1 MKTHTIG
8 IVYASLFCLISVT
21 AVSQSSASSTS
32 QDSITQMIAMW
43 HGIPEATVSAIGL
56 ASGASGLD
64 EVPGSLHLITTKEL
78 KRFSYTDPL
87 RTLRTVAGVNL
98 TEEDGFGLRPNI
110 GLRGSGTERSS
121 RITIM
126 EDGILITPAPYTAS
140 AAYYFPSIA
149 RMSSV
154 EILKGSSQ
162 IAFGP
167 QTSSGAINLRST
179 QIPVSSKGSIAMTT
193 GSFGNRSIHVN
204 AGSSKTTAKGT
215 FGYLIEFLEIGSDGF
230 KILDNDGLTGFNK
243 SDRLVKLNWSSPL
256 IASVKQSFELKLA
269 DVNESSN
276 ETYLGLSEEDFSRSP
291 FRRYA
296 ASAQDVM
303 DTHQSQVVLSHKLTP
318 SNNLE
323 FTTDIYR
330 TTFHRNWYKL
340 DRAIDSTGATVNL
353 DAILESPEEYTQ
365 VYSYLKGSS
374 TSEGAGLDVKANNRN
389 YFAEGVQSRLI
400 YTFGKSETKN
410 RIILG
415 ARLHRDGV
423 DRFQWRDRYS
433 MDNGNMNLVTPGVH
447 GTAGNRVESA
457 TALATYLRA
466 TIHLG
471 DFTLTPGLRN
481 EKIAFERYDY
491 GSSDLDRLG
500 DGDYRINNV
509 SVLLP
514 GLGLNYNVS
523 SSLDIFAGIHR
534 GFIPPGSRPE
544 TNPELSIN
552 SELGLRYS
560 HRYISSQLVVF
571 SNNYSNL
578 LGADLN
584 ASGGTGSGDL
594 FNGGSA
600 LANGIEFELAVDP
613 FTDGPFDYLSMPIRL
628 AYTYTNA
635 TFTNA
640 FDSDFGAWGD
650 VEVGDALPYL
660 APHQLSIITSF
671 EHKKLAIDISGRYTS
686 AMRTVAGQGNLLSS
700 NSTDSSIIFDSGIR
714 HNVSNN
720 LNINLGVTNL
730 LNGTYVVARRPYG
743 LRPNMPRALRLG
755 VSANF

>member
-1 MKTHTIG
+1 MKTLRVGFISAALLCLTG
-8 IVYASLFCLISVT
+8 ASVF
-21 AVSQSSASSTS
+21 A
-32 QDSITQMIAMW
+32 QDSTFQMVSMW
-43 HGIPEATVSAIGL
+43 HGIPEATVSAVGL

-87 RTLRTVAGVNL
+87 RTLRTVAGVNI

-126 EDGILITPAPYTAS
+126 EDGVLIAPAPYTAS
-140 AAYYFPSIA
+140 SAYYFPSIA

-167 QTSSGAINLRST
+167 QTASGAINLIST
-179 QIPVSSKGSIAMTT
+179 QIPDVETASFSMSH
-193 GSFGNRSIHVN
+193 GSFKNRYVHMYVGNSVT
-204 AGSSKTTAKGT
+204 SSKGT

-230 KILDNDGLTGFNK
+230 KTLDNDDPTGFIK
-243 SDRLVKLNWSSPL
+243 SDRLAKLKWSSPVS
-256 IASVKQSFELKLA
+256 ASVQQSLQLKLA
-269 DVNESSN
+269 DVTETSQ
-276 ETYLGLSEEDFSRSP
+276 ETYLGLSEVDFAISP

-303 DTHQSQVVLSHKLTP
+303 NTEQTQTVLTHTVAP
-318 SNNLE
+318 SKRLE
-323 FTTDIYR
+323 IKTDIYR

-340 DRAIDSTGATVNL
+340 DRAVDSTGTTIAL
-353 DAILESPEEYTQ
+353 GEILNSPDDFSEG
-365 VYSYLKGSS
+365 YSYLTGSS
-374 TSEGAGLDVKANNRN
+374 TIGSAGLDVKANNRN
-389 YFAEGVQSRLI
+389 YFAEGIQSRLI
-400 YTFGKSETKN
+400 YTFGKAEVKN
-410 RIILG
+410 RIIFG
-415 ARLHRDGV
+415 SRFHRDLV

-433 MDNGNMNLVTPGVH
+433 MDNGTMELVTPGIH

-457 TALATYLRA
+457 SALANYLRA
-466 TIHLG
+466 TLHFG
-471 DFTLTPGLRN
+471 DFTLTPGLRHEN
-481 EKIAFERYDY
+481 ISFERYDY
-491 GSSDLDRLG
+491 GSSDLERLG
-500 DGDYRINNV
+500 NGDYRVNSV

-514 GLGLNYNVS
+514 GVGLNYQIS
-523 SSLDIFAGIHR
+523 SALDVFTGVHR
-534 GFIPPGSRPE
+534 GFIPPGSKPE
-544 TNPELSIN
+544 TEPELSIN
-552 SELGLRYS
+552 SELGVRFS
-560 HRYISSQLVVF
+560 HRYVSAQMVIF

-600 LANGIEFELAVDP
+600 MANGLEFELSVDP
-613 FTDGPFDYLSMPIRL
+613 LSGLPLDHFSMPVRI
-628 AYTYTNA
+628 AYTYTDA

-660 APHQLSIITSF
+660 APHQLSLVTSL
-671 EHKKLAIDISGRYTS
+671 EHEKFAIDISGRYTS
-686 AMRTVAGQGNLLSS
+686 AMRTIAGQGVILLSE
-700 NSTDSSIIFDSGIR
+700 STDESLIFDMGIR
-714 HNVSNN
+714 YEVSNH
-720 LNINLGVTNL
+720 LNVNLGVTNL
-730 LNGTYVVARRPYG
+730 LDRTYAVARRPYG
-743 LRPNMPRALRLG
+743 LRPNMPRALRIG
-755 VSANF
+755 VSVNI